1 MISQTEHEKV
11 IESFMMEME
20 AIVAVQS
27 AKLSRSPES
36 TKMLYEHFVELRDS
50 KTPSDE
56 ILATAFAL
64 IDEFVET
71 NRADVIKEAY
81 ALYVDMSGSK
91 SHRHP

>member
-1 MISQTEHEKV
+1 MISQTEYRKV

-27 AKLSRSPES
+27 TKLSRSPKS
-36 TKMLYEHFVELRDS
+36 AKMLNKHFVELLDS

-64 IDEFVET
+64 IDEFVAT

-81 ALYVDMSGSK
+81 ALYVDMSGGK

>member
-1 MISQTEHEKV
+1 
-11 IESFMMEME
+11 ME

-27 AKLSRSPES
+27 AKLSRSPEFA
-36 TKMLYEHFVELRDS
+36 KMLNEHFIQLRDS

-56 ILATAFAL
+56 ILAAAFAL

-71 NRADVIKEAY
+71 NRADVIKEAD
-81 ALYVDMSGSK
+81 ALYVDMSGGK